1 VNATVSDEQAPRGTV
16 NATTTDAAIAGT
28 AQTHDPRKRRFQ
40 FLWIN
45 LLSDVA
51 PAQAVRGWRCAFGP
65 CHGRR
70 TWRRQKRDEIGY
82 LLGPTRSPEQHAD
95 SSQ

>member
-70 TWRRQKRDEIGY
+70 TWRRQKRDQIGY
-82 LLGPTRSPEQHAD
+82 LLGRPF
-95 SSQ
+95 